1 VDLDLLILVVH
12 CCLPWLWPGATDG
25 RAAAEGFYLDKSKV
39 RRVGHSAEGG
49 RPSGPRA
56 SDADRDRFASELH
69 EHFAEGRLSLD
80 ELQRRLDLVFAA
92 ETLVDLY
99 ELTSD
104 LPHPGPKL
112 SSQKGAFARR
122 RMTRKPGWWP
132 FR

>member
-1 VDLDLLILVVH
+1 V
-12 CCLPWLWPGATDG
+12 GAG
-25 RAAAEGFYLDKSKV
+25 AEGS
-39 RRVGHSAEGG
+39 

-56 SDADRDRFASELH
+56 SDEDRDRFAAELH
-69 EHFAEGRLSLD
+69 EHFAEGRLSLE

-112 SSQKGAFARR
+112 SRHLEPSRR
-122 RMTRKPGWWP
+122 SASRKRAWWP
-132 FR
+132 FG